1 MNKLRIVVPKG
12 RIQRNVVSLLE
23 ASGVRLLSDERQYK
37 PVVSDAEIEIKIM
50 KPQNI
55 PRLVELGSHDAGF
68 TGLDWI
74 RETGADVEDLMDLG
88 FDPVRVVA
96 AAPEELDLDAL
107 SGRRVVVASEYE
119 QLANRWLTDHGLD
132 FVLIRT
138 FGATEVFPPEDADLI
153 IDNTATGRTLEE
165 HRLRILDTLMTS
177 STRFIAN
184 REAMSDPWKQTK
196 LNRLLLLFDAIFNAR
211 KRVMLEMNVPADV
224 FEPVLQVLPAMR
236 APTVAP
242 LHGENG
248 YSVKVAVQRS
258 QAAALVVQL
267 KEMGARDILEYE
279 LKKVMA

>member
-12 RIQRNVVSLLE
+12 RIMKNVTALLE
-23 ASGVRLLSDERQYK
+23 SAGIRMLSDDRQYK
-37 PVVSDAEIEIKIM
+37 PVVSDPEIEIKIM

-74 RETGADVEDLMDLG
+74 RETNADVAELMDLE
-88 FDPVRVVA
+88 FDPVRIVA
-96 AAPEELDLDAL
+96 AAPEILDMDRLRAM
-107 SGRRVVVASEYE
+107 RVVAASEYE
-119 QLANRWLTDHGLD
+119 GLATRWLKQQGLD

-184 REAMSDPWKQTK
+184 RQTMANPWKQKK
-196 LNRLLLLFDAIFNAR
+196 LGRLLLLFDAIFNAR

-224 FEPVLQVLPAMR
+224 FDTVLKELPAMR

-242 LHGENG
+242 LHGEGG
-248 YSVKVAVQRS
+248 YSVKVAVRRDE
-258 QAAALVVQL
+258 AAPLVVRL

>member
-12 RIQRNVVSLLE
+12 RIMKNVTALLE
-23 ASGVRLLSDERQYK
+23 SAGIRMLSDDRQYK
-37 PVVSDAEIEIKIM
+37 PVVSDPEIEIKIM

-74 RETGADVEDLMDLG
+74 RETNADVEELMDLE
-88 FDPVRVVA
+88 FDPVRIVA
-96 AAPEELDLDAL
+96 AAPEALDMDRL
-107 SGRRVVVASEYE
+107 RTMRVVAASEYE
-119 QLANRWLTDHGLD
+119 GLATRWLKDKGLD

-165 HRLRILDTLMTS
+165 HRLQILDTLMTS

-184 REAMSDPWKQTK
+184 RETMLDPWKQKK
-196 LNRLLLLFDAIFNAR
+196 LGRLLLLFNAIFNAR

-224 FEPVLQVLPAMR
+224 FDTVLAELPSMR
-236 APTVAP
+236 SPTVAP
-242 LHGENG
+242 LHGEGG
-248 YSVKVAVQRS
+248 YSVKVAVRRDE
-258 QAAALVVQL
+258 AAPLVVRL